1 MAWDGR
7 PSQGSEIQLVLCTP
21 VRFLATRSEPRTG
34 VRLICRWEERI
45 FTVGGR
51 TRAPRS
57 GARTEAASTSALGAG
72 AIPKWQRERVQR
84 VAWGGL
90 QGACLAAPPA
100 CHWTAPCR
108 QFKKALKVPSRELE
122 CACPSG
128 WDKQQFAGAACV
140 CRGASAGSLG
150 EGPTIAKPRTK
161 RECLLKERRLLQIWP
176 LCPCLC
182 FPVCGHGC
190 YFMHLKKCT

>member
-1 MAWDGR
+1 MGEPGLPGA
-7 PSQGSEIQLVLCTP
+7 ELVLRQP
-21 VRFLATRSEPRTG
+21 AHLPWVREQSQS
-34 VRLICRWEERI
+34 
-45 FTVGGR
+45 GR
-51 TRAPRS
+51 ESACS
-57 GARTEAASTSALGAG
+57 GWPG
-72 AIPKWQRERVQR
+72 
-84 VAWGGL
+84 GGL

-108 QFKKALKVPSRELE
+108 QFKKASKVPSRELE
-122 CACPSG
+122 CARPSG

>member
-1 MAWDGR
+1 MAWDSR

-84 VAWGGL
+84 VAWGG
-90 QGACLAAPPA
+90 
-100 CHWTAPCR
+100 
-108 QFKKALKVPSRELE
+108 
-122 CACPSG
+122 
-128 WDKQQFAGAACV
+128 AG
-140 CRGASAGSLG
+140 GASRVRVWRLLLLVIGQLRAGSLK
-150 EGPTIAKPRTK
+150 KPRKSLAENLSALVPLAGTNSSLQVQ
-161 RECLLKERRLLQIWP
+161 RACAAARAQGLWGRVLLLQNP
-176 LCPCLC
+176 EQRGSVCSKKGVSSRSGLCVHASVFRSVAMGAILC
-182 FPVCGHGC
+182 
-190 YFMHLKKCT
+190 T

>member
-84 VAWGGL
+84 VAWGG
-90 QGACLAAPPA
+90 A
-100 CHWTAPCR
+100 
-108 QFKKALKVPSRELE
+108 SRVRVWRLLLLVI
-122 CACPSG
+122 G
-128 WDKQQFAGAACV
+128 QL
-140 CRGASAGSLG
+140 RAGSLK
-150 EGPTIAKPRTK
+150 KP
-161 RECLLKERRLLQIWP
+161 
-176 LCPCLC
+176 
-182 FPVCGHGC
+182 
-190 YFMHLKKCT
+190 